1 MSITEM
7 ELQDNSQMLADSAR
21 VYMER
26 GYGEAVRNASFA
38 HPQGCAPQRWQE
50 FAELGWLAL
59 PVPERD
65 GGLGG
70 SLAEICVVTQAMG
83 QALVNEPYLACAV
96 LGSTLLARVA
106 SEAVRRQ
113 WLPALA
119 DGSKRIAFAPW
130 EAGLDMDFRRIST
143 TARKDATGWYL
154 QGEKYLVPGGNGA
167 DAWIVAARVSDGTEL
182 ALFLL
187 PANGHGIQA
196 TQQVLYDGQH
206 CVHLRLEDAVAAEPL
221 LQGPAAQILARLEQA
236 MQVATVAHCAE
247 TVGAMQRAFEITLD
261 YLKTRKQFGK
271 AIASNQV
278 VQHRLVDLHVEIA
291 EARALTAS
299 TAAQL
304 ASLQLEGDSSAARRQ
319 VAATR
324 ACVVHT
330 ARHVW
335 EESVQLHGAIG
346 MTDEYHVGR
355 YVKRLA
361 LACTLFGALEE
372 QLEELAALALDRQ

>member
-1 MSITEM
+1 MSNADT

-26 GYGEAVRNASFA
+26 GYGEAVRNTSLA
-38 HPQGCAPQRWQE
+38 HPQGCVPQRWQE

-59 PVPERD
+59 PITERD

-96 LGSTLLARVA
+96 LGSMLLASVA
-106 SEAVRRQ
+106 PDAVRQQ

-130 EAGLDMDFRRIST
+130 EAGLDMDFRRIDT
-143 TARKDATGWYL
+143 TAHRDATGWRL
-154 QGEKYLVPGGNGA
+154 QGDKYLVPGGAGA
-167 DAWIVAARVSDGTEL
+167 DAWIVAARVADGAEL

-187 PANGHGIQA
+187 AANGNGIHA
-196 TQQVLYDGQH
+196 TAQVLYDGQH
-206 CVHLRLEDAVAAEPL
+206 SVQLRLENAVAAEPL
-221 LQGPAAQILARLEQA
+221 LQGPAAQVLARLEQA
-236 MQVATVAHCAE
+236 MLVATVAHCAE
-247 TVGAMQRAFEITLD
+247 TVGTMQRAFDITLD

-271 AIASNQV
+271 TIASNQV

-319 VAATR
+319 VGATR
-324 ACVVHT
+324 ACIVRT

-346 MTDEYHVGR
+346 MTDEYQVGR